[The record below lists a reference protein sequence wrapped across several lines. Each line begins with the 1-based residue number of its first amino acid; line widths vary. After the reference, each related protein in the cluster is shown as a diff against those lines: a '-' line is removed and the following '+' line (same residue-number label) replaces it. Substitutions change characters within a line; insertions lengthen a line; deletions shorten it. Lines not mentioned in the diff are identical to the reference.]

1 MIPVNYRDHLLYN
14 DYMFDSLQEKL
25 TKTLRNVQGKGKLSE
40 RNMEETLKEIRV
52 ALLESDVNYQV
63 VKDFLEKI
71 RQESIGQDV
80 LNAVEPGQL
89 LVKIVHDEIIKLLGD
104 EDNSLH
110 FNEDGITTIMLVGL
124 QGTGKTTQLAKLAN
138 LLKKQNRK
146 PIMIAG
152 DIYRPAAIEQLKT
165 LGEQINVEVYS
176 QGKDIKV
183 LDQVKS
189 GLEYAVDN
197 NYDTVLIDTA
207 GRLQIDEQLMQEL
220 KDIDDA
226 IHPDEILLTVDALT
240 GQDVVNVAKAFN
252 ELLHITGLILTKF
265 DGDSKGGSALSV
277 KAVTGV
283 PIKFTGVGEKI
294 NDLETFYPDRL
305 AQRILGM
312 GDVVSF
318 VEKAQ
323 EEIDMKKA
331 EETANRL
338 MAGKF
343 TMDDLLSSIEQSA
356 KLGPLS
362 SIMRMM
368 PGMSDM
374 ANAINDQDADL
385 ELKRI
390 KAIIQSMTPAEREDP
405 SIMRSSHKRR
415 IAKGSGTS
423 VDAVNKLC
431 NQYDKMKKVFKNFS
445 AFSSMFKM

>member
-1 MIPVNYRDHLLYN
+1 
-14 DYMFDSLQEKL
+14 MFDTLQDKL

-40 RNMEETLKEIRV
+40 RNMEETLREIRV

-63 VKDFLEKI
+63 VKDFLERV

-104 EDNSLH
+104 DDNELI
-110 FNEDGITTIMLVGL
+110 FNEDGLTKIMIVGL

-138 LLKKQNRK
+138 HLKKRNKK

-152 DIYRPAAIEQLKT
+152 DIIRPAAIEQLQS
-165 LGEQINVEVYS
+165 LGKQINVEVYS
-176 QGKDIKV
+176 EGVDVDVLTQIKNGI
-183 LDQVKS
+183 K
-189 GLEYAVDN
+189 YATEKG
-197 NYDTVLIDTA
+197 YDVALIDTA
-207 GRLQIDEQLMQEL
+207 GRLQIDEVLMDEL
-220 KDIDDA
+220 KQIKDS
-226 IHPDEILLTVDALT
+226 IHPEEILLTVDALT
-240 GQDVVNVAKAFN
+240 GQDIVNVSNAFN
-252 ELLHITGLILTKF
+252 ELLDLTGLILTKF

-294 NDLETFYPDRL
+294 SDLEQFYPERL

-323 EEIDMKKA
+323 EEMDMKMA

-343 TMDDLLSSIEQSA
+343 SMDDLLNSIEQSR

-362 SIMRMM
+362 SIMKMM
-368 PGMSDM
+368 PGMSEM
-374 ANAINDQDADL
+374 ANAINDTDAD
-385 ELKRI
+385 KQMKQIR
-390 KAIIQSMTPAEREDP
+390 AIIQSMTPEERNDP

-415 IAKGSGTS
+415 IAKGSGTT
-423 VDAVNKLC
+423 VDDVNKLC
-431 NQYDKMKKVFKNFS
+431 NQYDKMKKLFKNFS
-445 AFSSMFKM
+445 SLGSMFKL